1 MGKLN
6 FLLGSKPFSIA
17 LFLKSSYFEMRM
29 GGEIYRFI
37 KGRNAGETQT
47 RKLHK
52 IMEDRKV
59 MKEYREMPEWKILT
73 RVCRE
78 D

>member
-37 KGRNAGETQT
+37 KGRNAGETQQENFT
-47 RKLHK
+47 KL
-52 IMEDRKV
+52 
-59 MKEYREMPEWKILT
+59 WKT
-73 RVCRE
+73 E
-78 D
+78 K

>member
-1 MGKLN
+1 
-6 FLLGSKPFSIA
+6 
-17 LFLKSSYFEMRM
+17 M

-52 IMEDRKV
+52 IMEDRKEI
-59 MKEYREMPEWKILT
+59 KEYREMPEWKILT
-73 RVCRE
+73 QVCRE